1 MELELTDKGRKYTQ
15 KLSLSSMDDP
25 SISERWDF
33 AMLVYITGPGL
44 DDEEAEEK
52 VGTEGKKV
60 VRRLFEE
67 GYIEAVD

>member
-1 MELELTDKGRKYTQ
+1 MELELTDKGKAYTQ
-15 KLSLSSMDDP
+15 RLSLSSVDETNIDR
-25 SISERWDF
+25 RWDF